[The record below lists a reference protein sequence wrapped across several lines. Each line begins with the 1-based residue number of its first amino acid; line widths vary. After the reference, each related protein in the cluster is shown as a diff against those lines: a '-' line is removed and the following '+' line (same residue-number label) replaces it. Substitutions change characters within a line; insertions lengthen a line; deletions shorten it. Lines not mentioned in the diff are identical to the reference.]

1 VNVIDQMTAKL
12 GYNEYVQS
20 KQTFH
25 ETYGFEPK
33 SLNVCLFDWQAEV
46 VRWALRKGRACLFE
60 DCGLGKTIQQLAWA
74 EQIPGDVLVLT
85 PLAVAEQT
93 ANEAKRFR
101 IDAEV
106 SRDGTKHAQITITN
120 YEQMHRFDLDVFTG
134 LVLDESSILKAQ
146 TGKIRTA
153 IINAAANI
161 PYRLACTATP
171 APNDHIELGNHAEFV
186 GSMTTSEMLARFFV
200 HDAAKTQDWRLKG
213 HAKADFWEWVAT
225 WALMIRTPED
235 IGFDGSDFVLPELT
249 TVEHHVTTDTVQ
261 DGELFAMP
269 VLALNDQRRARKN
282 TIETRVAEVAALANS
297 SDEQWIIWC
306 ELNTEGDALA
316 DAIPDAVQV
325 AGSDNDDVKR
335 ERLLSFQSGD
345 SRVLVTKPKIG
356 GFGMN
361 WQHCRNVAFVGL
373 SHSWEQ
379 FYQSVRR
386 CWRFG
391 QDRPVFVH
399 IISTDVEAAV
409 LLNIKRKQAS
419 ADEMAAEMVLRMR
432 DTMIKELTGQTA
444 ALDTINTGDV
454 VRGDGWTMYHGDC
467 VDVVSS
473 IEAESVGYSVFSPP
487 FASLYT
493 YTDDPR
499 DMGNCTDGDAFF
511 DHFKYLIPELY
522 RVTIPGRLLSFHCMD
537 LPTSKARD
545 GFIGLTDFRGE
556 LIRAFM
562 DEGWILHSQVC
573 IWKDPV
579 TAMQRT
585 KALGLLHKQI
595 KKDSCMSRQG
605 IPDYL
610 VTMRKPGD
618 NPERVEHTAEE
629 FPVRLWQ
636 RYASPVWM
644 DINPSDTLQFR
655 SARDHED
662 ERHICPLQIEV
673 IRRALKLWSNPGDLV
688 LSPFAGIGS
697 EGFVSLDCGR
707 EFVGVELKPS
717 YFRASCA
724 NLDMVASQGSLFGE
738 TAAREGES

>member
-1 VNVIDQMTAKL
+1 MNQS
-12 GYNEYVQS
+12 EYVAFVNS

-25 ETYGFEPK
+25 ECYGFECD
-33 SLNVCLFDWQAEV
+33 SLNPALFDWQEQI
-46 VRWALRKGRACLFE
+46 VRWALRKGRACMFE

-74 EQIPGDVLVLT
+74 EQIPGDVLILT

-93 ANEAKRFR
+93 ATEAARFG
-101 IDAEV
+101 IEAEV
-106 SRDGTKHAQITITN
+106 SRDGTKRGQITITN
-120 YEQMHRFDLDVFTG
+120 YQQMHRFDLDSFTG
-134 LVLDESSILKAQ
+134 MVLDESSILKAQ

-153 IINAAANI
+153 IIEAAKNI

-186 GSMTTSEMLARFFV
+186 GAMTTGEMLARFFV
-200 HDAAKTQDWRLKG
+200 HDAAKTQDWRIKG

-235 IGFDGSDFVLPELT
+235 IGFDGSKFVLPKLT
-249 TVEHHVTTDTVQ
+249 TVEHHITTDIVR
-261 DGELFAMP
+261 DGELFALP
-269 VLALNDQRRARKN
+269 VLSLNDQRGARRD
-282 TIETRVAEVAALANS
+282 TIKTRVAEVAALANS
-297 SDEQWIIWC
+297 NDESWVIWC
-306 ELNTEGDALA
+306 ELNIEGDEIEK
-316 DAIPDAVQV
+316 AIPDAVQV
-325 AGSDNDDVKR
+325 SGKDSDEVKR
-335 ERLLSFQSGD
+335 ERLLGFQSGKY
-345 SRVLVTKPKIG
+345 RVLVTKPKIA

-379 FYQSVRR
+379 FYQAVRR

-391 QDRPVFVH
+391 QDQPVFVH
-399 IISTDVEAAV
+399 IISTDIEAAV
-409 LLNIKRKQAS
+409 LNNIKKKQAS
-419 ADEMAAEMVLRMR
+419 ADEMASEMVGHMK
-432 DTMIKELTGQTA
+432 DSMVAELAGTTKP
-444 ALDTINTGDV
+444 LDTITTGSV
-454 VRGDGWTMYHGDC
+454 TTGDGWTMHHGDC
-467 VDVVSS
+467 VDVVSAMDTES
-473 IEAESVGYSVFSPP
+473 IGYTVFSPP

-493 YTDDPR
+493 YTDDSR
-499 DMGNCTDGDAFF
+499 DMGNCPDRDVFF

-522 RVTIPGRLLSFHCMD
+522 RVTRPGRLLSFHCMD

-545 GFIGLTDFRGE
+545 GFIGLTDFRGD
-556 LIRAFM
+556 LIRAFV

-585 KALGLLHKQI
+585 KALGLLHKTI
-595 KKDSCMSRQG
+595 RKDSAMSRQG

-610 VTMRKPGD
+610 VTMRKPGQNED
-618 NPERVEHTAEE
+618 PISHDPAE
-629 FPVRLWQ
+629 FPVSLWQ

-673 IRRALKLWSNPGDLV
+673 IRRVLKLWSKPGDLV
-688 LSPFAGIGS
+688 LSPFAGIGT

-707 EFVGVELKPS
+707 DFVGVELKPS
-717 YFRASCA
+717 YFKAACE
-724 NLDMVASQGSLFGE
+724 NLRMVSEQGNLFGG
-738 TAAREGES
+738 RNESVESHRA

>member
-1 VNVIDQMTAKL
+1 MTDY
-12 GYNEYVQS
+12 GEYVAS
-20 KQTFH
+20 KRISTRPA
-25 ETYGFEPK
+25 GFDPE
-33 SLNVCLFDWQAEV
+33 SLNPNLFDWQAAV

-74 EQIPGDVLVLT
+74 EQIPGNVLILT

-93 ANEAKRFR
+93 AKEAARFG
-101 IDAEV
+101 ISASV
-106 SRDGTKHAQITITN
+106 SRDGTVRDQITITN
-120 YEQMHRFDLDVFTG
+120 YEQMHRFDLGQFTG

-153 IINAAANI
+153 IIEGAAEI

-186 GSMTTSEMLARFFV
+186 GAMPTHEMLARFFV

-213 HAKADFWEWVAT
+213 HARDDFWSWVAT
-225 WALMIRTPED
+225 WALMVRTPED
-235 IGFDGSDFVLPELT
+235 IGFDGSGFVLPPLQIE
-249 TVEHHVTTDTVQ
+249 EHHISTGIVQ

-269 VLALNDQRRARKN
+269 VQSLNDQRRARKH
-282 TIETRVAEVAALANS
+282 TMSDRVSKVAEMVNG
-297 SDEQWIIWC
+297 SDEPWIVWC
-306 ELNTEGDALA
+306 ELNDEGDALESA
-316 DAIPDAVQV
+316 IHDAIQV
-325 AGSDNDDVKR
+325 SGSSTDDEKR
-335 ERLLSFQSGD
+335 DGLLGFAEGRY
-345 SRVLVTKPKIG
+345 RVLVTKPKIG

-361 WQHCRNVAFVGL
+361 WQHCPNMAFVGL

-386 CWRFG
+386 SWRFG
-391 QDRPVFVH
+391 QQRPVCVH
-399 IISTDVEAAV
+399 IVSTDIEAAV
-409 LLNIKRKQAS
+409 LKNIKDKQAK
-419 ADEMAAEMVLRMR
+419 ADEMAAEMVDRMKE
-432 DTMIKELTGQTA
+432 TMLSEIGGASVPLSQIETGA
-444 ALDTINTGDV
+444 V
-454 VRGDGWTMYHGDC
+454 VEGDGWTMHHGDC
-467 VDVVSS
+467 VDVVSRLESDS
-473 IEAESVGYSVFSPP
+473 IGYSVFSPP

-493 YTDDPR
+493 YSDDLR
-499 DMGNCTDGDAFF
+499 DMGNCADDDEFF
-511 DHFKYLIPELY
+511 EHFKYLIPELY
-522 RVTIPGRLLSFHCMD
+522 RVTKPGRLLSFHCMD

-545 GFIGLTDFRGE
+545 GFIGLKDFRGD
-556 LIRAFM
+556 LIRAFT
-562 DEGWILHSQVC
+562 DAGWILHSQVC

-595 KKDSCMSRQG
+595 KKDSCLSRQG

-610 VTMRKPGD
+610 VTVRKPGD
-618 NPERVEHTAEE
+618 NAEPVEHTNED
-629 FPVRLWQ
+629 FPVTLWQ

-707 EFVGVELKPS
+707 RFVGVELKPS
-717 YFRASCA
+717 YFKAACE
-724 NLDMVASQGSLFGE
+724 NLDMVSKQGSLFG
-738 TAAREGES
+738 

>member
-1 VNVIDQMTAKL
+1 MDASNYA
-12 GYNEYVQS
+12 EYVNS

-25 ETYGFEPK
+25 ECYGFEPNG
-33 SLNVCLFDWQAEV
+33 LNPALFDWQAEI

-60 DCGLGKTIQQLAWA
+60 DCGLGKTLQQLAWA
-74 EQIPGDVLVLT
+74 EQIPGQVLILT

-93 ANEAKRFR
+93 ANEAGRFGV
-101 IDAEV
+101 DAKV
-106 SRDGTKHAQITITN
+106 SRDGITSSHITITN
-120 YEQMHRFDLDVFTG
+120 YEQMHRFDLDAFTG

-153 IINAAANI
+153 IINSAKNI

-171 APNDHIELGNHAEFV
+171 APNDHKELGNHAEFV
-186 GSMTTSEMLARFFV
+186 GAMTTGEMLSRFFV
-200 HDAAKTQDWRLKG
+200 HDAANTQDWRLKG
-213 HAKADFWEWVAT
+213 HAKSDFWEWVAT
-225 WALMIRTPED
+225 WAIMLRSPED
-235 IGFDGSDFVLPELT
+235 IGFDGSDFVLPTLET
-249 TVEHHVTTDTVQ
+249 IEHHITTDTVE

-269 VLALNDQRRARKN
+269 VLSLNDQRRARRE
-282 TIETRVAEVAALANS
+282 TISNRVSEVASLANEGRES
-297 SDEQWIIWC
+297 WVIWC
-306 ELNTEGDALA
+306 ELNAEGDAIEE
-316 DAIPDAVQV
+316 AIPDSVQV
-325 AGSDNDDVKR
+325 SGSDSDETKR
-335 ERLLSFQSGD
+335 EKLIGFQSGKY
-345 SRVLVTKPKIG
+345 RVLVTKPKIA

-379 FYQSVRR
+379 FYQAVRR

-399 IISTDVEAAV
+399 IVSTDREAAV
-409 LLNIKRKQAS
+409 LHNIKKKQSS
-419 ADEMAAEMVLRMR
+419 ADEMAAEMVIRMR
-432 DTMIKELTGQTA
+432 DTMIQELSG
-444 ALDTINTGDV
+444 DTQELETIQTGDV
-454 VRGDGWTMYHGDC
+454 KHGQGWTMYHGDC
-467 VDVVSS
+467 VDVVAS
-473 IEAESVGYSVFSPP
+473 IKSESIGYSVFSPP

-493 YTDDPR
+493 YTDDAR
-499 DMGNCTDGDAFF
+499 DMGNCSDSSAFF
-511 DHFKYLIPELY
+511 DHFKFLIPELY
-522 RVTIPGRLLSFHCMD
+522 RVTKPGRLISFHCMD
-537 LPTSKARD
+537 LPTLKARD
-545 GFIGLTDFRGE
+545 GFIGLSDFRGD
-556 LIRAFM
+556 LIRAFV

-585 KALGLLHKQI
+585 KALGLLHKTI
-595 KKDSCMSRQG
+595 CKDSAMSRQG

-618 NPERVEHTAEE
+618 NQDAISHDKSD
-629 FPVRLWQ
+629 FPVSLWQ

-655 SARDHED
+655 SARDHDD
-662 ERHICPLQIEV
+662 ERHICPLQIDV

-697 EGFVSLDCGR
+697 EGFVSIDCGR

-717 YFRASCA
+717 YFKAACE
-724 NLDMVASQGSLFGE
+724 NLAMVSSQGTLFGIQLDG
-738 TAAREGES
+738 TN